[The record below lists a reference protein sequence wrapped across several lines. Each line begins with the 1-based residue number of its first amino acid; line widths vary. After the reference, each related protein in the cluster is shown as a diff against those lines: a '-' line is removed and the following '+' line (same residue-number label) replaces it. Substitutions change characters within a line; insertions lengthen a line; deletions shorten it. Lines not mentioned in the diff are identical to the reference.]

1 MKKETKELIE
11 GLKVALRETAQD
23 NDGLHWLNCKGNGC
37 LSDSSTPYE
46 EKILKGEYFESLSL
60 DPESNY
66 NKLMALFEKMEETEA
81 CLANGGLVRDAKGNW
96 LKSGD
101 KVRFIQHNR
110 AGANDDIWDIGIV
123 YFGNEN
129 LCWYLNTEE
138 GDWLYLAHDYLEVET
153 FEKFAD

>member
-1 MKKETKELIE
+1 MKKETKELIT
-11 GLKVALRETAQD
+11 GLKNWYEKFRSAVPLTFYTEWAVGDGKGYADEGASNMDKVIALLD
-23 NDGLHWLNCKGNGC
+23 NL
-37 LSDSSTPYE
+37 
-46 EKILKGEYFESLSL
+46 EK
-60 DPESNY
+60 
-66 NKLMALFEKMEETEA
+66 TEA

-101 KVRFIQHNR
+101 KVRFIHHNR

-153 FEKFAD
+153 FEKLDD

>member
-1 MKKETKELIE
+1 MKKETKELID

-23 NDGLHWLNCKGNGC
+23 NDGLHWLNCKGNECLCSCTPWKDKILEGEYCGC
-37 LSDSSTPYE
+37 LSN
-46 EKILKGEYFESLSL
+46 

-110 AGANDDIWDIGIV
+110 TGANDDTWYTGTVI
-123 YFGNEN
+123 FNNTN

-138 GDWLYLAHDYLEVET
+138 GDWLYLAHDYLEVER
-153 FEKFAD
+153 FEKLED